1 MQLSYWAFDI
11 LQDGRDAG
19 QTVEHVHV
27 HIIPRR
33 PGDFQ
38 RNDDIYEEVCKMQ
51 IYSITITDHLFCCLQ
66 LQHHDKESESAEEK
80 KFRSLQ
86 EMEEEAK
93 LLASHFQ

>member
-1 MQLSYWAFDI
+1 MPTSFVLFMKHIITTDVP

-38 RNDDIYEEVCKMQ
+38 RNDDIYDEVNLQ
-51 IYSITITDHLFCCLQ
+51 INN
-66 LQHHDKESESAEEK
+66 
-80 KFRSLQ
+80 SLIWY
-86 EMEEEAK
+86 
-93 LLASHFQ
+93 

>member
-1 MQLSYWAFDI
+1 MGRLDI

-38 RNDDIYEEVCKMQ
+38 RNDDIYEEVCK
-51 IYSITITDHLFCCLQ
+51 IF
-66 LQHHDKESESAEEK
+66 
-80 KFRSLQ
+80 
-86 EMEEEAK
+86 
-93 LLASHFQ
+93 